1 MRITKVT
8 TRTGDRGE
16 TGLGDGSRVQKDD
29 IRIQCLG
36 AIDELNSFIGFGKTA
51 VNDKSII
58 SFLESI
64 QQDLFNIGGEISLP
78 GKEILAV
85 DVNRIVELESS
96 ILEWNEDL
104 PPLKEFILPGGTEAS
119 SRMHLVRT
127 SARRAERKLIQLHQ
141 SEPVSDHCIMYF
153 NRLSDVFFVLA
164 RKLQREDGVDE
175 KQWKHE

>member
-64 QQDLFNIGGEISLP
+64 QQDLFNIGGELSLP
-78 GKEILAV
+78 GKEIMAV

-96 ILEWNEDL
+96 VLEWNEGL
-104 PPLKEFILPGGTEAS
+104 PQLKEFILPGGAEAS

-164 RKLQREDGVDE
+164 RKLQREEGVNE

>member
-1 MRITKVT
+1 MRITKVI
-8 TRTGDRGE
+8 TRTGDGGE

-51 VNDKSII
+51 VDDKSIV

-64 QQDLFNIGGEISLP
+64 QQDLFNIGGELSLP
-78 GKEILAV
+78 GKEITAV
-85 DVNRIVELESS
+85 DVNRIVELETRV
-96 ILEWNEDL
+96 LEWNEDL
-104 PPLKEFILPGGTEAS
+104 PPLKEFILPGGNEAS

-127 SARRAERKLIQLHQ
+127 STRRAERKLIQLHR

-153 NRLSDVFFVLA
+153 NRLSDVFFVLS
-164 RKLQREDGVDE
+164 RKLQSEEGVKE
-175 KQWKHE
+175 KQWKRE

>member
-1 MRITKVT
+1 MRISKVT

-16 TGLGDGSRVQKDD
+16 TGLGDGSRVRKDD
-29 IRIQCLG
+29 VRIQCLG

-51 VNDKSII
+51 VNDESII

-64 QQDLFNIGGEISLP
+64 QQDLFNIGGELSLP
-78 GKEILAV
+78 EKEIMAV
-85 DVNRIVELESS
+85 DVNRTVELESRV
-96 ILEWNEDL
+96 LEWNEDL

-119 SRMHLVRT
+119 SRIHLART
-127 SARRAERKLIQLHQ
+127 SARRAERKLIQLHR

-164 RKLQREDGVDE
+164 RKLQREEGVDE